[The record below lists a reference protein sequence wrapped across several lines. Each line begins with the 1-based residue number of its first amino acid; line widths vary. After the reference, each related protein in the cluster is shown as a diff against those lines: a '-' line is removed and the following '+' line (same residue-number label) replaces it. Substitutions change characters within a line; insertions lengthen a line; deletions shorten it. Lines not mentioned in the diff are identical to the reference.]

1 MTFKRVLAPLC
12 ATLLSAVSV
21 QAAEVN
27 VYSGRGEAFIKPLL
41 DTFTKETGIKVNLVS
56 GKDDALIE
64 RLKAEGAQSPADVLM
79 TADAGRLH
87 RAKAAGVLQAVDSPI
102 LSTAIP
108 AAYRDPSNQWFG
120 LTLRAR
126 VIVYAPERVK
136 REELSTYEDLADPRW
151 KGRVCMRSS
160 DSIYN
165 QSLTASLIAHDGEA
179 ATLDWAKGVVA
190 NLARPPKGGDRDQ
203 IKAISAGECDVSLVN
218 TYYLAGMQNAEEPA
232 EREAAAKVAVFWPNQ
247 KDRGAHVNVSGAGIT
262 AAAKNVAEARKLLEF
277 LVSDEA
283 QRWYAE
289 VNQEYPV
296 RLSIAVS
303 PTLRAMGEFKADT
316 LPLARLGEL
325 NAQAVRLLDRAG
337 WR

>member
-1 MTFKRVLAPLC
+1 MTSKRVLATLC
-12 ATLLSAVSV
+12 ATLLSAVSA
-21 QAAEVN
+21 QSAEVN
-27 VYSGRGEAFIKPLL
+27 VYSGRGEALIKPLL
-41 DTFTKETGIKVNLVS
+41 DTFSKETGIKVNLVS
-56 GKDDALIE
+56 GKDNALIE

-87 RAKAAGVLQAVDSPI
+87 RAKAAGLLQAVDSPT
-102 LSTAIP
+102 LNAAIP
-108 AAYRDPSNQWFG
+108 AAYRDPGNQWFG

-136 REELSTYEDLADPRW
+136 REELSTYEGLADPSW

-165 QSLTASLIAHDGEA
+165 QSLTAALIAHDGEA

-203 IKAISAGECDVSLVN
+203 IKAIAAGECDVSLVN

-296 RLSIAVS
+296 KAGIAIS
-303 PTLRAMGEFKADT
+303 PTLRTMGAFKADA

>member
-1 MTFKRVLAPLC
+1 MRVLATLC
-12 ATLLSAVSV
+12 AALLGSTAAQS
-21 QAAEVN
+21 AEVN

-41 DTFTKETGIKVNLVS
+41 DTFSKETGIKVNLVS

-87 RAKAAGVLQAVDSPI
+87 RAKAAGLLQAVDSPT
-102 LSTAIP
+102 LNAAIP
-108 AAYRDPSNQWFG
+108 AAYRDPGNQWFG

-165 QSLTASLIAHDGEA
+165 QSLTAALIARDGEA

-203 IKAISAGECDVSLVN
+203 IKAIAAGECDVSLVN

-296 RLSIAVS
+296 KAGIAIS
-303 PTLRAMGEFKADT
+303 PTLRTMGAFKADA

>member
-1 MTFKRVLAPLC
+1 MPSMRMLAPLC
-12 ATLLSAVSV
+12 AILLGVPPI

-41 DTFTKETGIKVNLVS
+41 ENFSKETGIKVNLVS

-64 RLKAEGAQSPADVLM
+64 RLKAEGAHAPADVLM
-79 TADAGRLH
+79 TADVGRLH
-87 RAKAAGVLQAVDSPI
+87 RAKAAGLLQMVNAPT
-102 LSTAIP
+102 LNAAIP
-108 AAYRDPSNQWFG
+108 PAYRDPDNQWFG

-165 QSLTASLIAHDGEA
+165 QSLTAALIAHHGEA
-179 ATLDWAKGVVA
+179 ATLNWAMGVVA

-203 IKAISAGECDVSLVN
+203 IKAIAAGECDVSLVN
-218 TYYLAGMQNAEEPA
+218 TYYLAGMRNAEEPA
-232 EREAAAKVAVFWPNQ
+232 EREAATRVAVFWPNQ
-247 KDRGAHVNVSGAGIT
+247 QDRGAHVNVSGAGVT
-262 AAAKNVAEARKLLEF
+262 AAAKHVTEAKRLLEY

-296 RLSIAVS
+296 KAGVAIS
-303 PTLRAMGEFKADT
+303 PTLRAFGEFKADA
-316 LPLARLGEL
+316 LPLTRLGEL
-325 NAQAVRLLDRAG
+325 NPQAVRLLDRAG

>member
-1 MTFKRVLAPLC
+1 MTSKRVLATLC
-12 ATLLSAVSV
+12 ATLLSAVSA
-21 QAAEVN
+21 QSAEVN
-27 VYSGRGEAFIKPLL
+27 VYSGRGEALIKPLL
-41 DTFTKETGIKVNLVS
+41 DTFSKETGIKVNLVS

-87 RAKAAGVLQAVDSPI
+87 RAKAAGLLQAVDSPT
-102 LSTAIP
+102 LNAAIP
-108 AAYRDPSNQWFG
+108 AAYRDPGNQWFG

-136 REELSTYEDLADPRW
+136 REELSTYEGLADPSW

-165 QSLTASLIAHDGEA
+165 QSLTAALIAHDGEA

-203 IKAISAGECDVSLVN
+203 IKAIAAGECDVSLVN

-296 RLSIAVS
+296 KAGIAIS
-303 PTLRAMGEFKADT
+303 PTLRTMGAFKADA

>member
-1 MTFKRVLAPLC
+1 MTSMRVLATLC
-12 ATLLSAVSV
+12 AALLGAPSV

-27 VYSGRGEAFIKPLL
+27 VYSGRGEALIKPLL
-41 DTFTKETGIKVNLVS
+41 DTFSKETGIKVNLVS

-87 RAKAAGVLQAVDSPI
+87 RAKAAGVLQAVDSPS
-102 LSTAIP
+102 LNAAIP
-108 AAYRDPSNQWFG
+108 ATYRDPGNQWFG

-179 ATLDWAKGVVA
+179 ATLDWAKDVVA

-203 IKAISAGECDVSLVN
+203 IKAIAAGECDVSLVN

-296 RLSIAVS
+296 RLGIAVS
-303 PTLRAMGEFKADT
+303 PTLRAMGEFKADA

>member
-1 MTFKRVLAPLC
+1 MPSMRVLATLC
-12 ATLLSAVSV
+12 AALLGSTAAQS
-21 QAAEVN
+21 AEVN

-41 DTFTKETGIKVNLVS
+41 DTFSKETGIKVNLVS

-87 RAKAAGVLQAVDSPI
+87 RAKTAGLLQAVDSPT
-102 LSTAIP
+102 LNAAIP
-108 AAYRDPSNQWFG
+108 TAYRDPGNQWFG

-136 REELSTYEDLADPRW
+136 REELSTYEGLADPRW

-165 QSLTASLIAHDGEA
+165 QSLTAALIAHDGEA

-203 IKAISAGECDVSLVN
+203 IKAIAAGECDVSLVN

-247 KDRGAHVNVSGAGIT
+247 QDRGAHVNVSGAGIT
-262 AAAKNVAEARKLLEF
+262 AAAKNAMEARKLLEF

-296 RLSIAVS
+296 KAGITIS
-303 PTLRAMGEFKADT
+303 PTLRAMGEFKADA

>member
-1 MTFKRVLAPLC
+1 MKSMRVLATLC
-12 ATLLSAVSV
+12 AALLGSTAVQS
-21 QAAEVN
+21 AEVN
-27 VYSGRGEAFIKPLL
+27 VYSGRGETFIKPLL
-41 DTFTKETGIKVNLVS
+41 DSFSKETGIKVNLVS

-64 RLKAEGAQSPADVLM
+64 RLKAEGAQSPADLLM

-203 IKAISAGECDVSLVN
+203 IKAIAAGECDVSLVN

-296 RLSIAVS
+296 RLGIAVS
-303 PTLRAMGEFKADT
+303 PTLRAMGEFKADA

>member
-1 MTFKRVLAPLC
+1 MRVLATLC
-12 ATLLSAVSV
+12 AALLGSTAAQS
-21 QAAEVN
+21 AEVN

-41 DTFTKETGIKVNLVS
+41 DTFSKETGIKVNLVS

-87 RAKAAGVLQAVDSPI
+87 RAKAAGLLQAVDSPT
-102 LSTAIP
+102 LNAAIP
-108 AAYRDPSNQWFG
+108 AAYRDPGNQWFG

-136 REELSTYEDLADPRW
+136 REELSTYEGLADPSW

-165 QSLTASLIAHDGEA
+165 QSLTAALIAHDGEA

-203 IKAISAGECDVSLVN
+203 IKAIAAGECDVSLVN

-296 RLSIAVS
+296 KAGIAIS
-303 PTLRAMGEFKADT
+303 PTLRTMGAFKADA

>member
-1 MTFKRVLAPLC
+1 MRVLATLC
-12 ATLLSAVSV
+12 AALLGAPSV

-27 VYSGRGEAFIKPLL
+27 VYSGRGEALIKPLL
-41 DTFTKETGIKVNLVS
+41 DTFSKETGIKVNLVS

-87 RAKAAGVLQAVDSPI
+87 RAKAAGVLQAVDSPS
-102 LSTAIP
+102 LNAAIP
-108 AAYRDPSNQWFG
+108 ATYRDPGNQWFG

-179 ATLDWAKGVVA
+179 ATLDWAKDVVA

-203 IKAISAGECDVSLVN
+203 IKAIAAGECDVSLVN

-296 RLSIAVS
+296 RLGIAVS
-303 PTLRAMGEFKADT
+303 PTLRAMGEFKADA

>member
-1 MTFKRVLAPLC
+1 MRVLATLC
-12 ATLLSAVSV
+12 AALLGAPSV

-27 VYSGRGEAFIKPLL
+27 VYSGRGEALIKPLL
-41 DTFTKETGIKVNLVS
+41 DTFSKETGIKVNLVS

-87 RAKAAGVLQAVDSPI
+87 RAKAAGLLQAVDSPT
-102 LSTAIP
+102 LNAAIP
-108 AAYRDPSNQWFG
+108 AAYRDPGNQWFG

-165 QSLTASLIAHDGEA
+165 QSLTAALIARDGEA

-203 IKAISAGECDVSLVN
+203 IKAIAAGECDVSLVN

-296 RLSIAVS
+296 KAGIAIS
-303 PTLRAMGEFKADT
+303 PTLRTMGAFKADA

>member
-1 MTFKRVLAPLC
+1 MTSKRVLATLC
-12 ATLLSAVSV
+12 ATLLCTVPVHS
-21 QAAEVN
+21 AEVN

-41 DTFTKETGIKVNLVS
+41 DAFSKETGIKVNLVS

-64 RLKAEGAQSPADVLM
+64 RLKAEGAQSPADMLM

-87 RAKAAGVLQAVDSPI
+87 RAKAAGLLQAVDSPT
-102 LSTAIP
+102 LNAATP
-108 AAYRDPSNQWFG
+108 AAYRDPDNQWFG
-120 LTLRAR
+120 LSLRAR

-136 REELSTYEDLADPRW
+136 REELSTYEGLADPRW

-165 QSLTASLIAHDGEA
+165 QSLTAALIAHDGEA
-179 ATLDWAKGVVA
+179 ATLNWAKGVVT

-203 IKAISAGECDVSLVN
+203 IKAIAAGECDVSLVN

-247 KDRGAHVNVSGAGIT
+247 TDRGAHVNVSGAGVT
-262 AAAKNVAEARKLLEF
+262 AAAKNAAEARKLLEF

-296 RLSIAVS
+296 KAGIAIS
-303 PTLRAMGEFKADT
+303 LTLRAMGEFKADA
-316 LPLARLGEL
+316 LPLTRLGEL